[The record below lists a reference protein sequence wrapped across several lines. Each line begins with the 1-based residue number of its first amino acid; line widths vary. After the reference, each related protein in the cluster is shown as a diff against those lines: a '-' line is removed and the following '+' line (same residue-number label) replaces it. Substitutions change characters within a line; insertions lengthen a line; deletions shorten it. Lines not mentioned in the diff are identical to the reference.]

1 MVTKTFKRYELKYFV
16 TPGQYETIKAE
27 LYKRMTLDKFCK
39 NGGSYMIYNLY
50 FDTAT
55 DEIIRHSLDKP
66 YYKEK
71 LRMRSYTMPTCG
83 EDTVFV
89 ELKKKI
95 GGVVSKRRAVM
106 TYAQATALLDRGVV
120 PGMKTYEDRQ
130 VIAEITSFLN
140 RYPVIP
146 KVFIS
151 YERVA
156 YFDKNDPDLRV
167 SFDSNIL
174 TRRGTVSLIDG
185 DYGTELLDTDD
196 ILMEIKCG
204 GAIPLWLCRLLS
216 DMRIYKTS
224 FSKYGAEYKKQYDR
238 TVNYKKAV
246 E

>member
-1 MVTKTFKRYELKYFV
+1 MITKTFKRYEIKYFV
-16 TPGQYETIKAE
+16 TPGQFEIIKAE
-27 LYKRMTLDKFCK
+27 LEKRMTLDKFCVS
-39 NGGSYMIYNLY
+39 GGSYMIYNLY
-50 FDTAT
+50 FDTASN
-55 DEIIRHSLDKP
+55 EIIRHSLDRP

-95 GGVVSKRRAVM
+95 GGIVAKRRAIM
-106 TYAQATALLDRGVV
+106 MFGQATALLENGIV
-120 PGMKTYEDRQ
+120 PEMQTYEDRQ
-130 VIAEITSFLN
+130 VIAEISSFLR
-140 RYPVIP
+140 RYQVKP

-151 YERVA
+151 YERIA
-156 YFDKNDPDLRV
+156 YFDRNDPELRV

-174 TRRGTVSLIDG
+174 TRRFSVSLTAG
-185 DYGTELLDTDD
+185 DYGTELLDSDD

-216 DMRIYKTS
+216 DMRIFKTS
-224 FSKYGAEYKKQYDR
+224 FSKYGAEFKKQYNQ
-238 TVNYKKAV
+238 TNKYKKAV